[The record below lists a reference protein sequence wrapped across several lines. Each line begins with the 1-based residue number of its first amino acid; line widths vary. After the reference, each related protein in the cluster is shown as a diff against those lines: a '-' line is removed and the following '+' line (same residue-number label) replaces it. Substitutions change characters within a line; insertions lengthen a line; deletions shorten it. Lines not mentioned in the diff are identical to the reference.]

1 MPTQDPINEESSSRN
16 SPRPQDIRI
25 DLAGLT
31 HRGHV
36 RVNNEDHFL
45 VLRGGRYLE
54 AVASNL
60 PPGSLAQ
67 DSIGPGMAIAVA
79 DGMGAHAGGEVASL
93 LAITTQMELLLAI
106 PDWILKL
113 DETTRPVSEK
123 RALDRFHATHAAIVG
138 RAAEDPRLYG
148 MGTTMTVALSLGLDL
163 RITHVGD
170 TRAYLLHDGQLVA
183 LTHDHNRAQVMLDEG
198 ADPAAAR
205 RSRHLLTRSL
215 GNKDPRPEVS
225 YWHLSGGDRVLVC
238 TDGLTDMVGESVIA
252 AELGRHGRATAAC
265 RALVR
270 RALEAGGHD
279 NITVAAAF
287 YSVARR
293 RSPARRAA
301 PGKKARPKA

>member
-1 MPTQDPINEESSSRN
+1 MPPQDSHVGESASRN
-16 SPRPQDIRI
+16 PPRPPEIRI

-31 HRGHV
+31 HRGRV
-36 RVNNEDHFL
+36 RPNNEDHFL
-45 VLRGGRYLE
+45 VIRAGRYLE
-54 AVASNL
+54 EVATNL

-67 DSIGPGMAIAVA
+67 DTIGPGMAIAVA

-93 LAITTQMELLLAI
+93 LAITTQMELLLAL
-106 PDWILKL
+106 PDWILRL
-113 DETTRPVSEK
+113 DESTRPVAER

-148 MGTTMTVALSLGLDL
+148 MGTTMTVAMSLGLDL

-170 TRAYLLHDGQLVA
+170 TRAYLLHEGRLVA
-183 LTHDHNRAQVMLDEG
+183 LTHDHSRAQELLDEG
-198 ADPAAAR
+198 AAPAVAR

-225 YWHLSGGDRVLVC
+225 YWRLAAGDRLLVC

-270 RALEAGGHD
+270 RALEAGGLD
-279 NITVAAAF
+279 NVTVGAAF
-287 YSVARR
+287 YAVGRR
-293 RSPARRAA
+293 RVPARRAA
-301 PGKKARPKA
+301 PTAPGRSG